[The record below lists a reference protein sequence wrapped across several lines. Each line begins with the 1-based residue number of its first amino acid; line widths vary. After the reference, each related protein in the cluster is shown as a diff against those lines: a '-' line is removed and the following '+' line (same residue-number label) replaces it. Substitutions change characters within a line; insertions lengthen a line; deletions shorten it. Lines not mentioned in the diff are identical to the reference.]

1 MYVSQ
6 NEEISSEDKLGFI
19 MFECGLEG
27 ITLKVVKK
35 SQFEHIECELTAETA
50 HFDPAK
56 SHDNSE
62 NSDSAR
68 SVYTTPKLTES
79 KLPTKHES
87 NHTPKL
93 NEKDRKSKQ
102 EDEHV
107 KHDLESEAKENAI
120 LAKDSGNVSSCI
132 IEFKVVWFNF
142 AAPPRAPITR
152 KIDYTR

>member
-1 MYVSQ
+1 
-6 NEEISSEDKLGFI
+6 

-35 SQFEHIECELTAETA
+35 SQFEHVECEVTTDSTLTDIIKSHENLENSETA
-50 HFDPAK
+50 QSVHATPKMA
-56 SHDNSE
+56 DNRPQTKAGS
-62 NSDSAR
+62 NQ
-68 SVYTTPKLTES
+68 TPKLSERDKKSNVDEES
-79 KLPTKHES
+79 TKQDPENTS
-87 NHTPKL
+87 
-93 NEKDRKSKQ
+93 R
-102 EDEHV
+102 EHAV
-107 KHDLESEAKENAI
+107 